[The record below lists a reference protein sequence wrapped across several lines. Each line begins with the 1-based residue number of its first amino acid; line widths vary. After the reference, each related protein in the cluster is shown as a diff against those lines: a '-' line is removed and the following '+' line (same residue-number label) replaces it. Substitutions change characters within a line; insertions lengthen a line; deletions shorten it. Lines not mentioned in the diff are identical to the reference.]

1 MSFQQ
6 DMNERHEHTFR
17 PWTRDV
23 GQLLYYWNTLANFV
37 SGLNPSEIKTKLGE
51 LKE

>member
-1 MSFQQ
+1 MFFQQ
-6 DMNERHEHTFR
+6 DSTERYQYTFR

-23 GQLLYYWNTLANFV
+23 GQLVYYWNTLANFV

-51 LKE
+51 LKK